1 MTAKSDFRSALVRA
15 TERVLTYRLKRRLR
29 AKMKQQA
36 KHPVRDWV
44 EAILWAACVVLIV
57 NQYLFQ
63 AYRIP
68 SESMVKTLLIGD
80 MIFVDK
86 LSFGPE
92 LLPGVAKTSGL
103 ASPHR
108 GQVIIFEN
116 PSYISRGPVYT
127 IAQQML
133 YMLTLTL
140 VDIDRDENGEQ
151 RVHYLIKRAVG
162 VPGDRLRISRGEVSL
177 MPRGTGE
184 WVPESEFTKSAGT
197 AFRAIRS
204 VKPSD
209 YRTIE
214 GAGIEAAWKEAGLP
228 VPSEYKGMSSGNSA
242 YLDGFGYDSAR
253 VSAISAMY
261 PNDPRFA
268 EAARRYRLGW
278 YIPEGRIF
286 PMGDNRDNSRDG
298 RYFGPVSQK
307 KVLGK
312 ALFIYF
318 PFGRLGSVR

>member
-1 MTAKSDFRSALVRA
+1 MMVKSDFGSGIVHA
-15 TERVLTYRLKRRLR
+15 TEKLLTLRMKRRLR

-36 KHPVRDWV
+36 KHPVRDWI
-44 EAILWAACVVLIV
+44 EAIVWAACVVLVV

-68 SESMVKTLLIGD
+68 SESMVRTLLIGD

-92 LLPGVAKTSGL
+92 LLPGVAKTGGFTV
-103 ASPHR
+103 PRR

-116 PSYISRGPVYT
+116 PSYISRGPLYT

-184 WVPESEFTKSAGT
+184 WIPESELAKTSDIPFH
-197 AFRAIRS
+197 AIRS
-204 VKPSD
+204 VKAED

-214 GAGIEAAWKEAGLP
+214 GAGIEAAWKDAGLP
-228 VPSEYKGMSSGNSA
+228 VPLKYKGMSSGSIA
-242 YLDGFGYDSAR
+242 YEDGFGYDSAR
-253 VSAISAMY
+253 VSAIYSMY

-268 EAARRYRLGW
+268 QASRRYAAGW

-286 PMGDNRDNSRDG
+286 PLGDNRDNSKDG

-307 KVLGK
+307 KVLGR